1 MADMHL
7 ATASRGNCTPMCHG
21 PCVTGKT
28 IVVSGI
34 DKTKGNTR
42 ANVAFSPS
50 HGVQPSL
57 TFRQFCPSFVGAWR
71 PITTEPR
78 QQQSNSMWSA
88 GSAAQPA
95 NRAFLF
101 EAPVAYKLIPS
112 DLAKAIVCI
121 WEEGTCLKR
130 SPSTRSPS
138 FSVHASVRIL
148 RGRTLKR
155 GETACMP
162 SHMVP
167 DQPEFA
173 LLQSELLALRNISGL
188 SSARGPTKAP
198 QSRSPSSPFTPH
210 VKKSSVKR
218 PSRKRC
224 YVKKRQVH
232 DPQGKCPR
240 VVG

>member
-21 PCVTGKT
+21 QCVTGKT
-28 IVVSGI
+28 IVISGI

-50 HGVQPSL
+50 QGVQPSL

-71 PITTEPR
+71 PTTTEPR
-78 QQQSNSMWSA
+78 QQQSNSWSA

-101 EAPVAYKLIPS
+101 EAPVPYKLIPS
-112 DLAKAIVCI
+112 DLAKAIACI

-167 DQPEFA
+167 TNQNSRGSN
-173 LLQSELLALRNISGL
+173 QSSSLCATSQDCFRHAARRRPRARTMRLSPGLRAPL
-188 SSARGPTKAP
+188 SRLT
-198 QSRSPSSPFTPH
+198 
-210 VKKSSVKR
+210 
-218 PSRKRC
+218 SRKRA
-224 YVKKRQVH
+224 
-232 DPQGKCPR
+232 
-240 VVG
+240 